1 MRLVAFLVAALLV
14 APAALGE
21 QVRSL
26 VPAKPAPNNERRVAL
41 VIGNS
46 AYKTSPL
53 RNPVN
58 DARAMA
64 KALTETGF
72 TVTLVE
78 DGSQAGMRRAIRT
91 FGDELLK
98 GGTGLFYYAGHGMQV
113 KGKNYL
119 IPVNADIEREDEIE
133 DAAVDANFVLSK
145 MDTAKNSVNIMILDA
160 CRNNPFQRSFRSG
173 AHGLAQMDAPSG
185 TLISFATAPGSVAAD
200 GAGDNGLYTSHLL
213 KAIRTPGLPIEQ
225 MFKQVRIGVTKDTGD
240 RQVPWESSS
249 LKGEFF
255 FLMLPPGMQAEEAK
269 RQQQQAID
277 AAVGSAVR
285 QAEEKAARERAEL
298 QGQMQKMIAE
308 MLAKQRAELDAERKA
323 RGEAPAPPPVV
334 VAPKPAAGDSQQVE
348 LAFWDSIKASRD
360 PADFRAYLERYPQG
374 AFAALARNRIGQAT
388 ASSRPIEAD
397 VSSRPTTIAMEA
409 RVAPPATPAPPVAAP
424 AQVASIAPA
433 PGPARP
439 GMPKAGDRWTYRYVD
454 PSRPSDASTLS
465 VEVKGAAGDAILEAA
480 TRSDGKTS
488 EWAYGPGTYI
498 IGFDTMTVF
507 APYLAAFG
515 GLRDGQSWSDIEFQR
530 MGACSNGRAQCR
542 ATGKV
547 AGRERVTT
555 PAGAFDALRVEVTLT
570 GSLFGR
576 VASLGSTDFV
586 FWYAEAAKRIVKASA
601 RSFNTPRP
609 DMDVE
614 LLSYQLN

>member
-1 MRLVAFLVAALLV
+1 MRFALLLL
-14 APAALGE
+14 AGLFALHASAE

-26 VPAKPAPNNERRVAL
+26 VPAKPAPNNERRIAL

-64 KALTETGF
+64 RALSETGF

-78 DGSQAGMRRAIRT
+78 DGSQAGMRRAIRA

-173 AHGLAQMDAPSG
+173 AQGLAQMDAPSG

-200 GAGDNGLYTSHLL
+200 GAGENGLYTSHLL

-225 MFKQVRIGVTKDTGD
+225 MFKQVRIGVTKDTAD

-277 AAVGSAVR
+277 AAVGSALK
-285 QAEEKAARERAEL
+285 QAEDKAAKERAEL
-298 QGQMQKMIAE
+298 QAQMQKMIAE

-323 RGEAPAPPPVV
+323 RGEAPVATPPVV
-334 VAPKPAAGDSQQVE
+334 VAPPKPAASDPQQVE
-348 LAFWDSIKASRD
+348 LAFWDSVKASRD
-360 PADFRAYLERYPQG
+360 RADFEAYLERYPQG
-374 AFAALARNRIGQAT
+374 SFAALARNRIAQLAPKP
-388 ASSRPIEAD
+388 AVAAAPVPA
-397 VSSRPTTIAMEA
+397 PTP
-409 RVAPPATPAPPVAAP
+409 VPSPAPSPAAAPAPAPATLP
-424 AQVASIAPA
+424 AQVASIAPS
-433 PGPARP
+433 PAASRP

-480 TRSDGKTS
+480 TRSDGKSS
-488 EWAYGPGTYI
+488 EWAYGPGTSL
-498 IGFDTMTVF
+498 IGFDTMTTF
-507 APYLAAFG
+507 SPYLAAFD
-515 GLRDGQSWSDIEFQR
+515 GLRDGQSWGDIEFQR
-530 MGACSNGRAQCR
+530 LGNCSNGRAQCR

-547 AGRERVTT
+547 VRRERIAT
-555 PAGAFDALRVEVTLT
+555 PAGTFDALRVEVTIT
-570 GSLFGR
+570 GSMFGR
-576 VASLGSTDFV
+576 PATLGSTDFV
-586 FWYAEAAKRIVKASA
+586 FWYAEAVKRFVKASA

-614 LLSYQLN
+614 LVSYQLN